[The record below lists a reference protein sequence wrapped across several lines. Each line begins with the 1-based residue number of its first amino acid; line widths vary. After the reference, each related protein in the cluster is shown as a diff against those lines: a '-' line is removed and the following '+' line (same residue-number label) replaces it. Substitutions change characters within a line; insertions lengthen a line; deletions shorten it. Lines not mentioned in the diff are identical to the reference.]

1 MAILMLFV
9 MQWLSNGDEAERLA
23 PLRPPA
29 IPDSRL
35 QPVLDRIAMMAAHLM
50 GTPVSVIALRTG
62 EGLNIQSSF
71 GLNGVT
77 IPSSL
82 QLGSDTLPVESQD
95 VNSPLVIADLV
106 HEPQIPQSN
115 GQVRYYASVPLRSAG
130 DQSLGVLAV
139 MDTHPRAQTSP
150 ELMANL
156 ESLSEL
162 VVQQWELLD
171 QVKERECALEQ
182 RERNLAEERQ
192 RWLATEANTD
202 GLFDWDQLEGSC
214 YLSPRWKE
222 ILGYSDDDLPSH
234 REEWLTR
241 IHPADLAHVEAE
253 LQACSRGD
261 KPQCSVEY
269 RMRHRDGHWLWICTR
284 AAAVRD
290 PAGQSLRLVGVNADI
305 TSSKQFELQLIEAK
319 EAAEAAS
326 RSKGDFLA
334 IMSHE
339 IRTPLNG
346 VIGMTGLLLD
356 TDLSQRQLEFVTTI
370 ETSGAAL
377 LALLNDVLDLSKI
390 EAGKLE
396 LERLPFNLPQLIRE
410 SAGFLADEARRKGLG
425 LRSVIV
431 GDLPVIVEGDP
442 GRLRQILLNLL
453 SNAVKF
459 TEAGVITLEA
469 SLLNR
474 NGDVAT
480 LRFKVS
486 DTGIGIQPEQQVRLF
501 QSFTQADRSITR
513 QYGGTG
519 LGLAIV
525 KRLVQLMEG
534 DIEVHSVP
542 QQGATFVFTIKT
554 SVAQTVP
561 RESGPADGPEPNA
574 GGKFRVLVAED
585 NRPNRMVA
593 RLLLERAGFQV
604 DEVEDGQ
611 EAVEAIQRIPY
622 HVVLM
627 DCQMPRVDGL
637 SATRMIRQL
646 PAGRTVPIMA
656 LTANVFAE
664 DRVLCEQAGM
674 DDFLSKPFQ
683 PDELIARCFYW
694 AQRGARLPLVDS
706 ASEDQSKAAPS
717 LTSDNGN
724 SNIVRAHE
732 LTGRSREAENVNRET
747 LQRFVEECPKR
758 FEELLTALWKGRWQE
773 VETGARLLRK
783 GVCAEVSPALDER
796 LALVENICR
805 NSPAELGDE
814 DVDQLVDLFD
824 NALQVANDKLGVSSS
839 LPGLLPFLD

>member
-1 MAILMLFV
+1 MY
-9 MQWLSNGDEAERLA
+9 WPSNCDEAERVA
-23 PLRPPA
+23 PLRPPV
-29 IPDSRL
+29 IPDGRL
-35 QPVLDRIAMMAAHLM
+35 QPVLDSTTKMAAHLM
-50 GTPVSVIALRTG
+50 GTPISVIALRT
-62 EGLNIQSSF
+62 EQGLHIQSSF

-77 IPSSL
+77 LPARFESL
-82 QLGSDTLPVESQD
+82 DL
-95 VNSPLVIADLV
+95 NSPLVVADMV
-106 HEPQIPQSN
+106 DQPQIVPSD
-115 GQVRYYASVPLRSAG
+115 GEVRYYASVPLRSSEG
-130 DQSLGVLAV
+130 TILGVLAV
-139 MDTHPRAQTSP
+139 MDSRPRTTTPP
-150 ELMANL
+150 ELIAGLENL
-156 ESLSEL
+156 AAL
-162 VVQQWELLD
+162 VVQQCEILG
-171 QVKERECALEQ
+171 ALEQ
-182 RERNLAEERQ
+182 RERVLAGERQ
-192 RWLATEANTD
+192 RWLAMDANTD
-202 GLFDWDQLEGSC
+202 GLFDWDQMEGFF
-214 YLSPRWKE
+214 YLSPRWKQ
-222 ILGYSDDDLPSH
+222 ILGFSEDEMPPH
-234 REEWLTR
+234 REEWLKR
-241 IHPADLAHVEAE
+241 IHPADLAKVESE
-253 LQACSRGD
+253 LHACSRGE
-261 KPQCSVEY
+261 KPHCSVEY
-269 RMRHRDGHWLWICTR
+269 RMRHRDGRWLWMRTR
-284 AAAVRD
+284 ARALRD
-290 PAGQSLRLVGVNADI
+290 PAGQSLRLVGVNTDI
-305 TSSKQFELQLIEAK
+305 TATKESELHLIEAK
-319 EAAEAAS
+319 EVAEAAS

-356 TDLSQRQLEFVTTI
+356 TDLSARQLEFVSTI

-431 GDLPVIVEGDP
+431 GDLPVMVEGDP

-469 SLLNR
+469 SLLSR
-474 NGDVAT
+474 DGDVAT

-501 QSFTQADRSITR
+501 QSFTQANRSITR

-525 KRLVQLMEG
+525 KRLVLLMDG

-542 QQGATFVFTIKT
+542 QQGATFVFTIKIPL
-554 SVAQTVP
+554 AQTMP
-561 RESGPADGPEPNA
+561 QGAGPADGPEPNA

-611 EAVEAIQRIPY
+611 EAVEAIQKVPY

-637 SATRMIRQL
+637 SATRMIRRL

-664 DRVLCEQAGM
+664 DRLLCEQAGM

-694 AQRGARLPLVDS
+694 AQRGVRVPLPVTT
-706 ASEDQSKAAPS
+706 SEEPSRAAAPI
-717 LTSDNGN
+717 TADNG
-724 SNIVRAHE
+724 SSSAVKAPESPSQRPPA
-732 LTGRSREAENVNRET
+732 GT
-747 LQRFVEECPKR
+747 LSDASLRLFVEECPKR
-758 FEELLTALWKGRWQE
+758 FEELLTALWKGRWE
-773 VETGARLLRK
+773 DVEAGARLLRQ
-783 GVCAEVSPALDER
+783 GACAEVSPALEER
-796 LALVENICR
+796 LALIESLCYNA
-805 NSPAELGDE
+805 PAELGDV

-824 NALQVANDKLGVSSS
+824 NALQVANAKLGTSSS

>member
-1 MAILMLFV
+1 
-9 MQWLSNGDEAERLA
+9 
-23 PLRPPA
+23 
-29 IPDSRL
+29 
-35 QPVLDRIAMMAAHLM
+35 M
-50 GTPVSVIALRTG
+50 GAPVSVIALRT
-62 EGLNIQSSF
+62 EQGLHIQSSF

-77 IPSSL
+77 IPASL
-82 QLGSDTLPVESQD
+82 RLGSTSLPFESQD
-95 VNSPLVIADLV
+95 VNSPQVIADIATQ
-106 HEPQIPQSN
+106 PPISQSD
-115 GQVRYYASVPLRSAG
+115 GEVRYYASVPLFSAG

-139 MDTHPRAQTSP
+139 MDTRPRDLTPP
-150 ELMANL
+150 ELMADL
-156 ESLSEL
+156 ESLAAL
-162 VVQQWELLD
+162 LVQQWEVLD
-171 QVKERECALEQ
+171 QVREKECALEQ
-182 RERNLAEERQ
+182 RDRDLDQERQ
-192 RWLATEANTD
+192 RWLAMEANTD
-202 GLFDWDQLEGSC
+202 GLFDSDQAKGKGTC
-214 YLSPRWKE
+214 YLSPRWKH
-222 ILGYSDDDLPSH
+222 ILGYSDDEIPSD

-241 IHPADLAHVEAE
+241 IHPADLARVETE
-253 LQACSRGD
+253 LQSCSRGEM
-261 KPQCSVEY
+261 PQASVEY
-269 RMRHRDGHWLWICTR
+269 RLRHRDGQWLWIRTR
-284 AAAVRD
+284 VRAVRD
-290 PAGQSLRLVGVNADI
+290 QAGQSLRLVGVNTDI
-305 TSSKQFELQLIEAK
+305 TGIKESERHLVEAK

-356 TDLSQRQLEFVTTI
+356 TDLSPRQLEFVSTI

-377 LALLNDVLDLSKI
+377 LTLLNDVLDLSKI

-431 GDLPVIVEGDP
+431 GDLPVMVEGDP

-459 TEAGVITLEA
+459 TDAGVITLEA
-469 SLLNR
+469 SLLSR
-474 NGDVAT
+474 DGDLAT

-486 DTGIGIQPEQQVRLF
+486 DTGIGIQSEQQVRLF

-525 KRLVQLMEG
+525 KRLVLLMEG
-534 DIEVHSVP
+534 DIEVQSVP
-542 QQGATFVFTIKT
+542 HQGATFVFTIKIPLARAIPQAIG
-554 SVAQTVP
+554 SMNSA
-561 RESGPADGPEPNA
+561 ELNA

-611 EAVEAIQRIPY
+611 EAVEAIQKVPY

-646 PAGRTVPIMA
+646 PNGCNVPIMA

-664 DRVLCEQAGM
+664 DRLLCEQAGM

-683 PDELIARCFYW
+683 PDELIARCLYW
-694 AQRGARLPLVDS
+694 AQRGVRVPPGG
-706 ASEDQSKAAPS
+706 AAPAERPDPS
-717 LTSDNGN
+717 PPRAADNGN
-724 SNIVRAHE
+724 SSIVKA
-732 LTGRSREAENVNRET
+732 TGSLDPSRENLNHASLR
-747 LQRFVEECPKR
+747 LFVEECPKR
-758 FEELLTALWKGRWQE
+758 FEELLTALWKGRWE
-773 VETGARLLRK
+773 DVEAGARLLRQ
-783 GVCAEVSPALDER
+783 GVGAEVSPALEER
-796 LALVENICR
+796 LALVENLCR
-805 NSPAELGDE
+805 NSPAELGDV

-824 NALQVANDKLGVSSS
+824 NALQVANDKLCVASS

>member
-1 MAILMLFV
+1 
-9 MQWLSNGDEAERLA
+9 MQWLSNGDQAERPV
-23 PLRPPA
+23 PLHPA
-29 IPDSRL
+29 ASPDCRL
-35 QPVLDRIAMMAAHLM
+35 QAVLDRAAKMAAHLM
-50 GTPVSVIALRTG
+50 GAPIAVIALRT
-62 EGLNIQSSF
+62 EQGLHIQSSF
-71 GLNGVT
+71 GLNGVS
-77 IPSSL
+77 IPTTL
-82 QLGSDTLPVESQD
+82 RLGSTLPFGSQD
-95 VNSPLVIADLV
+95 VNAPLVLAALADRPPGA
-106 HEPQIPQSN
+106 HSDGE
-115 GQVRYYASVPLRSAG
+115 VRYYASVPLRAAE

-139 MDTHPRAQTSP
+139 MDTRPRASTSP
-150 ELMANL
+150 ELVAGL
-156 ESLSEL
+156 ESLAAL
-162 VVQQWELLD
+162 IVQQWETLD
-171 QVKERECALEQ
+171 QIKQKEVALDL
-182 RERNLAEERQ
+182 RERDLAGERQ
-192 RWLATEANTD
+192 RWLAVETNTD
-202 GLFDWDQLEGSC
+202 GLFDWDPREGSC
-214 YLSPRWKE
+214 YLSPRWKQ
-222 ILGYSDDDLPSH
+222 ILGYRDDEIPSN
-234 REEWLTR
+234 RDEWLTR
-241 IHPADLAHVEAE
+241 IHPADVGRAEAE
-253 LQACSRGD
+253 FEACSRGY
-261 KPQCSVEY
+261 KHQCSVEY
-269 RMRHRDGHWLWICTR
+269 RMRHRDGHWLWVRTR
-284 AAAVRD
+284 AEAVHD
-290 PAGQSLRLVGVNADI
+290 SAGHVVRLVGVNSDI
-305 TSSKQFELQLIEAK
+305 SAVKESELHLVEAK

-356 TDLSQRQLEFVTTI
+356 TDLSPRQLEFVSTI

-431 GDLPVIVEGDP
+431 GDLPVMVEGDP

-469 SLLNR
+469 SLLSR
-474 NGDVAT
+474 DGDLAT
-480 LRFKVS
+480 LRFRVA
-486 DTGIGIQPEQQVRLF
+486 DTGIGILPEQQIRLF

-525 KRLVQLMEG
+525 KRLVLLMDG
-534 DIEVHSVP
+534 DIEVQSVP
-542 QQGATFVFTIKT
+542 HEGATFVFTIKIPLAHAIPQELGPT
-554 SVAQTVP
+554 
-561 RESGPADGPEPNA
+561 ESGSLNV

-593 RLLLERAGFQV
+593 RLLLERAGFLV
-604 DEVEDGQ
+604 DEVGDGQ
-611 EAVEAIQRIPY
+611 EAVDAIQKVPY

-646 PAGRTVPIMA
+646 PNGCNVPIMA

-664 DRVLCEQAGM
+664 DRLLCEQAGM

-694 AQRGARLPLVDS
+694 AQRGLRVPP
-706 ASEDQSKAAPS
+706 EDAAPVERTDPAPS
-717 LTSDNGN
+717 EISENGN
-724 SNIVRAHE
+724 ATIVSAPESLDPPH
-732 LTGRSREAENVNRET
+732 EAENLNHES
-747 LQRFVEECPKR
+747 LHLFVEECPKR
-758 FEELLTALWKGRWQE
+758 FEELLTALWKGRWQDAE
-773 VETGARLLRK
+773 AGARLLRQ
-783 GVCAEVSPALDER
+783 GACAEVSPALEQR
-796 LALVENICR
+796 LALVENLCR
-805 NSPAELGDE
+805 NSPAEIDE
-814 DVDQLVDLFD
+814 VDVDQLVALFD
-824 NALQVANDKLGVSSS
+824 NALQIANDKLGVSPS

>member
-1 MAILMLFV
+1 
-9 MQWLSNGDEAERLA
+9 MQWRSSGDESDHPA
-23 PLRPPA
+23 PLPAPA
-29 IPDSRL
+29 IGDPRL
-35 QPVLDRIAMMAAHLM
+35 QPILDRITTMAAHLM
-50 GTPVSVIALRTG
+50 GAAVSVIALRT
-62 EGLNIQSSF
+62 EQGLHIQSSF
-71 GLNGVT
+71 ALNGVT
-77 IPSSL
+77 IPVGLRPGSTSL
-82 QLGSDTLPVESQD
+82 AYKSQD
-95 VNSPLVIADLV
+95 VNSRFVIADLV
-106 HEPQIPQSN
+106 DTPPMAQLDGEF
-115 GQVRYYASVPLRSAG
+115 RYYASVPLGAAG
-130 DQSLGVLAV
+130 DQNLGVLAV
-139 MDTHPRAQTSP
+139 MDTRPRALTRP
-150 ELMANL
+150 ALMAGL
-156 ESLSEL
+156 ESLAAL
-162 VVQQWELLD
+162 VVSQWEMLD
-171 QVKERECALEQ
+171 QVKEKERALEQ
-182 RERNLAEERQ
+182 RERDLAVQRQ
-192 RWLATEANTD
+192 RWRAMEANTD
-202 GLFDWDQLEGSC
+202 GLFESDQANGSC
-214 YLSPRWKE
+214 YLSPRWKQ
-222 ILGYSDDDLPSH
+222 ILGFSEDEIPSN
-234 REEWLTR
+234 RDEWLTR
-241 IHPADLAHVEAE
+241 IHPADLARVEAE
-253 LQACSRGD
+253 FEACSRGD
-261 KPQCSVEY
+261 KPQCSIEY
-269 RMRHRDGHWLWICTR
+269 RMRHRDGHWLWIRTR
-284 AAAVRD
+284 VH
-290 PAGQSLRLVGVNADI
+290 PVPYQAGQPPRLVGVNTDI
-305 TSSKQFELQLIEAK
+305 THIKDSELHLIEAK

-356 TDLSQRQLEFVTTI
+356 TDLSPRQLEFVTTI

-410 SAGFLADEARRKGLG
+410 SAGFLADQARRKGLG

-431 GDLPVIVEGDP
+431 GDLPVMVAGDP

-469 SLLNR
+469 SLLNCD
-474 NGDVAT
+474 GDLAT

-486 DTGIGIQPEQQVRLF
+486 DTGIGIQPEQQARLF

-525 KRLVQLMEG
+525 KRLVLLMEG
-534 DIEVHSVP
+534 EIEVHSVP
-542 QQGATFVFTIKT
+542 QLGATFVFTIKIPLALAT
-554 SVAQTVP
+554 PQGA
-561 RESGPADGPEPNA
+561 GPTNGSELNA
-574 GGKFRVLVAED
+574 ARKFRVLVAED

-611 EAVEAIQRIPY
+611 EAVEAVQRVPY

-664 DRVLCEQAGM
+664 DRLLCEQAGM
-674 DDFLSKPFQ
+674 DDFLSKPFE

-694 AQRGARLPLVDS
+694 AQRSLSLGDA
-706 ASEDQSKAAPS
+706 ASENLSNAASPRTVNNGSSGIVNAAGS
-717 LTSDNGN
+717 LDP
-724 SNIVRAHE
+724 
-732 LTGRSREAENVNRET
+732 SREAEGLNHESLR
-747 LQRFVEECPKR
+747 RFVEECPKR
-758 FEELLTALWKGRWQE
+758 FEELLTALWKGRWQD
-773 VETGARLLRK
+773 VEICARLLRQ
-783 GVCAEVSPALDER
+783 GACAGVSPALEEW
-796 LALVENICR
+796 LALVENLCR
-805 NSPAELGDE
+805 NSPAALDE
-814 DVDQLVDLFD
+814 VDVDQLVDLFD

-839 LPGLLPFLD
+839 LPGLLPFLG

>member
-1 MAILMLFV
+1 MNTDI
-9 MQWLSNGDEAERLA
+9 
-23 PLRPPA
+23 
-29 IPDSRL
+29 
-35 QPVLDRIAMMAAHLM
+35 
-50 GTPVSVIALRTG
+50 TG
-62 EGLNIQSSF
+62 IKE
-71 GLNGVT
+71 
-77 IPSSL
+77 
-82 QLGSDTLPVESQD
+82 
-95 VNSPLVIADLV
+95 
-106 HEPQIPQSN
+106 
-115 GQVRYYASVPLRSAG
+115 
-130 DQSLGVLAV
+130 
-139 MDTHPRAQTSP
+139 
-150 ELMANL
+150 
-156 ESLSEL
+156 SEL
-162 VVQQWELLD
+162 
-171 QVKERECALEQ
+171 
-182 RERNLAEERQ
+182 
-192 RWLATEANTD
+192 
-202 GLFDWDQLEGSC
+202 
-214 YLSPRWKE
+214 
-222 ILGYSDDDLPSH
+222 H
-234 REEWLTR
+234 
-241 IHPADLAHVEAE
+241 
-253 LQACSRGD
+253 
-261 KPQCSVEY
+261 
-269 RMRHRDGHWLWICTR
+269 
-284 AAAVRD
+284 
-290 PAGQSLRLVGVNADI
+290 LV
-305 TSSKQFELQLIEAK
+305 EAK

-356 TDLSQRQLEFVTTI
+356 TDLSARQLEFVTTI

-377 LALLNDVLDLSKI
+377 LTLLNDVLDLSKI

-410 SAGFLADEARRKGLG
+410 SAGFLADQARRKGLG

-431 GDLPVIVEGDP
+431 GDLPVMVEGDP

-469 SLLNR
+469 SLLSR
-474 NGDVAT
+474 DGDVAT

-486 DTGIGIQPEQQVRLF
+486 DTGIGIQPEQQIRLF

-525 KRLVQLMEG
+525 KRLVLLMEG
-534 DIEVHSVP
+534 DIEVQSVP
-542 QQGATFVFTIKT
+542 QQGATFVFTIKIPL
-554 SVAQTVP
+554 AQAIP
-561 RESGPADGPEPNA
+561 QGIGPINGAELNA

-611 EAVEAIQRIPY
+611 EAVEAIQKVMY

-646 PAGRTVPIMA
+646 PTGRSVPIMA

-664 DRVLCEQAGM
+664 DRLLCEQAGM

-694 AQRGARLPLVDS
+694 AQRGVRVPP
-706 ASEDQSKAAPS
+706 EDAPPAKLTDAPS
-717 LTSDNGN
+717 PRAADNGN
-724 SNIVRAHE
+724 SNIVKTMGSLDQSRA
-732 LTGRSREAENVNRET
+732 AENLNNVSLR
-747 LQRFVEECPKR
+747 LFVEECPKR
-758 FEELLTALWKGRWQE
+758 FEELLTALWKGRWQD
-773 VETGARLLRK
+773 VEAGARLLRQ
-783 GVCAEVSPALDER
+783 GACAEVSPALEER
-796 LALVENICR
+796 LALVENLCR
-805 NSPAELGDE
+805 NSPTELGDV

-839 LPGLLPFLD
+839 LPGRLPFFE